1 MIKETKDSGKESLR
15 GIVRIS
21 GVDIKGEKK
30 LYVSLQRIKGVGPSI
45 ANAICRI
52 SKLDRNKK
60 VGSLTDEEVK
70 KLEEIMSN
78 LGNYGVQTWLM
89 NRRADPESGK
99 DLHLIGPTLK
109 FTHEQ
114 DIKRMI
120 ESRSYKGVRHAL
132 GLPVRGQKTRSSFRK
147 GRTVGVI
154 RKKQQP
160 AKAKK

>member
-1 MIKETKDSGKESLR
+1 MIKETKDSGKELLR

-30 LYVSLQRIKGVGPSI
+30 LYISLQKIKGVGPNI

-52 SKLDRNKK
+52 TGFDRNKK
-60 VGSLTDEEVK
+60 VGTLTDEDVK
-70 KLEEIMSN
+70 KLEDIINN
-78 LGNYGVQTWLM
+78 LEKYGLPNFLM
-89 NRRADPESGK
+89 NRRADPETGK
-99 DLHLIGPTLK
+99 NMHLTGPTLK
-109 FTHEQ
+109 FVHEQ
-114 DIKRMI
+114 DIKKMI

-147 GRTVGVI
+147 GRAVGVI

-160 AKAKK
+160 AKAK

>member
-1 MIKETKDSGKESLR
+1 MIKEMKDIGKESIR

-30 LYVSLQRIKGVGPSI
+30 LYVSLQKIRGIGPNI
-45 ANAICRI
+45 ANAICKI
-52 SKLDRNKK
+52 SNLDRNKM
-60 VGSLTDEEVK
+60 VGTLTDAEVK
-70 KLEEIMSN
+70 KLEEIMNN
-78 LGNYGVQTWLM
+78 LDKYGVQSWLM
-89 NRRADPESGK
+89 NRRSDPESGK

-114 DIKRMI
+114 DLKRMI

-147 GRTVGVI
+147 GSAIGVV

>member
-60 VGSLTDEEVK
+60 VGTLTDDEVK
-70 KLEEIMSN
+70 KLEEIMNN
-78 LGNYGVQTWLM
+78 LDKYGIQPWLM
-89 NRRADPESGK
+89 NRRSDPETGRNI
-99 DLHLIGPTLK
+99 HLIGPTLK

-114 DIKRMI
+114 DIKKMI

-147 GRTVGVI
+147 GKAVGVI

-160 AKAKK
+160 AKSKK